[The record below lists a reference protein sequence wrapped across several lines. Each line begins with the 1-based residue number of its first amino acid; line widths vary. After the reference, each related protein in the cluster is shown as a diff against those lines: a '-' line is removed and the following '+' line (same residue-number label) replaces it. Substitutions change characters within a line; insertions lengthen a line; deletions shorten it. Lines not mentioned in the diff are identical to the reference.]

1 MVGAQADIESTYA
14 ILTVLRVITIQTQPQ
29 NATIVE
35 GNTATYTIAATITS
49 GALNYQWQK
58 STDSGAN
65 WSNIVGAV
73 NPTYT
78 TPTQPFPTV
87 NNEYRCVL
95 SNSNAISVTSAA
107 ATLTVNESEF
117 VSAPTSMSVIEDS
130 DTNLTYNRQPTF
142 TSSAYDSQYAGSTD
156 QAT

>member
-1 MVGAQADIESTYA
+1 MVGAQNDIESTYA

-73 NPTYT
+73 ASSYT
-78 TPTQPFPTV
+78 TATQPFPTV

-117 VSAPTSMSVIEDS
+117 VSAPTSMSVNEDS
-130 DTNLTYNRQPTF
+130 DTNLTYL
-142 TSSAYDSQYAGSTD
+142 SLIHI
-156 QAT
+156 